1 MQLDDI
7 RFLFAFDR
15 WATTKILDATEGV
28 DPATWDT
35 AMQACATL
43 APGPAAE

>member
-15 WATTKILDATEGV
+15 WATSKILDAAEGIDDGDLV
-28 DPATWDT
+28 GD
-35 AMQACATL
+35 
-43 APGPAAE
+43 EHRR